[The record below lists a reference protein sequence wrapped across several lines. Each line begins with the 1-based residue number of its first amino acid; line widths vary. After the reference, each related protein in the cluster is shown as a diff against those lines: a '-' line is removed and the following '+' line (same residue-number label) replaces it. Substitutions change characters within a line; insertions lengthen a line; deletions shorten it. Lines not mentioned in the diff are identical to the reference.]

1 MSELNTC
8 LFRVNNDQKLI
19 CYMKHRLDSL
29 SDSLSLGYQYKK
41 IIDVP
46 LFELRVYDSVGE
58 ALPTNT
64 DTFKY
69 TVTL

>member
-1 MSELNTC
+1 
-8 LFRVNNDQKLI
+8 
-19 CYMKHRLDSL
+19 MKHRLDSL